1 VAAYATPEVPIAPL
15 PGNAGA
21 ITASIAGHAPSGG
34 TPTSA
39 ALQGAIDHAKAFA
52 NQNPDH
58 VVIVTLATDGDPT
71 ECDPDINNIAAMAAA
86 GLNGSPAIRTFVI
99 GVGSSLTNL
108 NAIAAAG
115 GTGQAYIVD
124 TNQNVT
130 QQFVDALED
139 IQGNA
144 LGCSYALPD
153 PPEGEMLDLEKV
165 NVEYTPG
172 DGGPTQTIPKV
183 ANAAAC
189 PPNGDGWYYD
199 DEQAPTQILLCDFTC
214 AKVSADTTGSMKILL
229 GCETIIQ

>member
-1 VAAYATPEVPIAPL
+1 MPEVPIAPL

-21 ITASIAGHAPSGG
+21 IQSSMGQHGPTGG

-39 ALQGAIDHAKAFA
+39 ALQGAIDGAKAFA
-52 NQNPDH
+52 MQSPDH

-71 ECDPDINNIAAMAAA
+71 ECESDINAVAAIAAA
-86 GLNGSPAIRTFVI
+86 GLNGSPSIRTFVI

-115 GTGQAYIVD
+115 GTTQAYIVD

-139 IQGNA
+139 IQGTA
-144 LGCSYALPD
+144 LGCVYSI
-153 PPEGEMLDLEKV
+153 PPPPQGEMIDFDKV

-172 DGGPTQTIPKV
+172 DGSSPVTIPKV
-183 ANAAAC
+183 DGEGSC

-199 DEQAPTQILLCDFTC
+199 NEQMPTQIILCDATC
-214 AKVSADTTGSMKILL
+214 AKVSADAMGTMSIVL